1 MSWLVA
7 EELFS
12 VRLLSLPPQAAVNR
26 GPRAIDKPR
35 LTASGEGLYSPLRSP
50 VPSRRE
56 HSPVGPPNLPEAT
69 RPAMPSRRNHR
80 PRKPPPLVQAKRAV
94 IGGIKTVTE
103 SPWMKFTTGVVLLTS
118 GLDEAV
124 ETLFADL
131 SALELGAHHGVMVLG
146 FVNVLSS
153 LPDMLDG
160 LVGTFL
166 VDEHDDADGTDTP
179 TTTGSTDP
187 ATIGTANA
195 PTADTEQLRR
205 AA

>member
-1 MSWLVA
+1 MTTCFQRNDALEPMVLRFAADISNGESICHVVGFSLEHWLHPA
-7 EELFS
+7 ASTPHNRF
-12 VRLLSLPPQAAVNR
+12 PPM
-26 GPRAIDKPR
+26 G
-35 LTASGEGLYSPLRSP
+35 
-50 VPSRRE
+50 SRR
-56 HSPVGPPNLPEAT
+56 
-69 RPAMPSRRNHR
+69 HR
-80 PRKPPPLVQAKRAV
+80 PRTPPPLVQAKRIV
-94 IGGIKTVTE
+94 IGGIKTVAE

-179 TTTGSTDP
+179 TAASTADQATTR
-187 ATIGTANA
+187 TANA

>member
-1 MSWLVA
+1 
-7 EELFS
+7 
-12 VRLLSLPPQAAVNR
+12 
-26 GPRAIDKPR
+26 
-35 LTASGEGLYSPLRSP
+35 
-50 VPSRRE
+50 
-56 HSPVGPPNLPEAT
+56 
-69 RPAMPSRRNHR
+69 
-80 PRKPPPLVQAKRAV
+80 
-94 IGGIKTVTE
+94 
-103 SPWMKFTTGVVLLTS
+103 MKFTTGVVLLTS

-166 VDEHDDADGTDTP
+166 VDEHDDADTAAAAALTTAADRGTDE
-179 TTTGSTDP
+179 
-187 ATIGTANA
+187 
-195 PTADTEQLRR
+195 TADSPAARETQLRR

>member
-1 MSWLVA
+1 
-7 EELFS
+7 
-12 VRLLSLPPQAAVNR
+12 
-26 GPRAIDKPR
+26 
-35 LTASGEGLYSPLRSP
+35 
-50 VPSRRE
+50 
-56 HSPVGPPNLPEAT
+56 
-69 RPAMPSRRNHR
+69 
-80 PRKPPPLVQAKRAV
+80 VQAKRLV
-94 IGGIKTVTE
+94 IGGIKTVAE

-118 GLDEAV
+118 GLDEAA

-166 VDEHDDADGTDTP
+166 VDEHDDADGTATP
-179 TTTGSTDP
+179 TP
-187 ATIGTANA
+187 ANPAVRGTAE
-195 PTADTEQLRR
+195 TADAPEANAEQFRR